1 MVMNIQ
7 PYMEPIIN
15 SYYEND
21 AKKLH
26 KIVDKVLK
34 NLHFVDIDKE
44 DFYSLAT
51 EIFVNEVIPSY
62 DPGKSFES
70 FLYSTLYKKFCTAMT
85 RGTRQKRCTKIKVEE
100 KDEKGKVVVKEIVI
114 PDERLNAPIRDE
126 ENSTLED
133 VISCNRTVES
143 EVFEEKEFGYSKKM
157 TQYLDRL
164 SLLQKEVLRLISIGF
179 SSDEI
184 LDELSINKKQY
195 DDCYAAI
202 HSYRNIAILM

>member
-62 DPGKSFES
+62 DPEKSFES
-70 FLYSTLYKKFCTAMT
+70 FLYSALYKKFCTAMT
-85 RGTRQKRCTKIKVEE
+85 RGTRKKRCMKIKVRE
-100 KDEKGKVVVKEIVI
+100 KDERGKVVEKEIII
-114 PDERLNAPIRDE
+114 PDERLNAPIGDE

-133 VISCNRTVES
+133 MISCNCTVES
-143 EVFEEKEFGYSKKM
+143 EIFGEKEVGYSKKM

-179 SSDEI
+179 TADEI